1 MRWYNITAKC
11 YNLDNEKHLKKRSKS
26 DDLSKYKHDFIFIKG
41 LYLNYSLHKLASMV
55 DFKVNYQI
63 RKDFFC
69 KFTNTKDQKI
79 LIKSGKIIFNAKQYS
94 D

>member
-1 MRWYNITAKC
+1 
-11 YNLDNEKHLKKRSKS
+11 
-26 DDLSKYKHDFIFIKG
+26 
-41 LYLNYSLHKLASMV
+41 MV